1 MNHKSIRRII
11 LIATLTL
18 SIFLVGCA
26 PAIRHPKIIALGFV
40 NAGFEISVLDLSNS
54 TRQYVTNSHVIAPTS
69 YSYCESKKQVAYS
82 AFVENGEELIF
93 QDLNNARTEALT
105 QGNNHFR
112 FPVWSPDCSRLAFTS
127 YDNNPNVLILNLE
140 DSQTR
145 PAISSQDISYVGA
158 SWSPD
163 SHFLATYIPIPS
175 KSGDNPEGFEL
186 GIVDVTTN
194 NLLNHAQGFLDY
206 PFSDIAWNAN
216 SRQFYFSANRDAHS
230 FDIYAFDLD
239 ENIETPAIK
248 TEFDDRYPLLS
259 PDGKYLSFLQSSSIK
274 DTYNLGLFELS
285 SENTEF
291 IIAEPEPIFSMFWLD
306 SQRIIFSE
314 YNLAKNQTIYYIVD
328 IKTKTPKE
336 ISRFDGRFIA
346 PKVLQ
351 P

>member
-1 MNHKSIRRII
+1 MNHKSLCRTT
-11 LIATLTL
+11 LIATLTM
-18 SIFLVGCA
+18 SVFLVGCA
-26 PAIRHPKIIALGFV
+26 PALRYPKIIALGFV
-40 NAGFEISVLDLSNS
+40 NSGFEISVLDLSNS
-54 TRQYVTNSHVIAPTS
+54 TRQYVTNSHVIAPIS

-127 YDNNPNVLILNLE
+127 YDDNPNVLILNLE
-140 DSQTR
+140 DLQTR
-145 PAISSQDISYVGA
+145 PAISSQDISFVGA

-175 KSGDNPEGFEL
+175 QNKDDPESFEL
-186 GIVDVTTN
+186 GVVDVTTN
-194 NLLNHAQGFLDY
+194 KLLKHTQGLLDY
-206 PFSDIAWNAN
+206 PFSDVAWNAN
-216 SRQFYFSANRDAHS
+216 SKQLYFSANRDAHS
-230 FDIYAFDLD
+230 FDIYTFDLD
-239 ENIETPAIK
+239 ENIETPTIR

-259 PDGKYLSFLQSSSIK
+259 PDGKYLSFLQSSSNK

-285 SENTEF
+285 SKNIEF
-291 IIAEPEPIFSMFWLD
+291 ITTKPIPISSVLWLD
-306 SQRIIFSE
+306 SQRLIFSE
-314 YNLAKNQTIYYIVD
+314 YSLANNQTIYYIVD

-346 PKVLQ
+346 PKILQ